1 VSGEPPAPPP
11 TLPEPGSPL
20 VVDGELQLV
29 VEGRRWRVRGLG
41 RVSSFE
47 SLRVNVLVGRGDRFH
62 VDSLDLYV
70 ARARAGFVSAAAVEL
85 GVDEATVKAD
95 LGRVLLACEVEVE
108 RAVTAAQSPTLVSIE
123 LTESERAAAFELL
136 RDPDLIGRLAG
147 DLARVGIVGETS
159 NGVVGYLAAVSRKL
173 DAPLAVVV

>member
-1 VSGEPPAPPP
+1 VLAEPP

-47 SLRVNVLVGRGDRFH
+47 SLKVNVLVGRGDRFH

-108 RAVTAAQSPTLVSIE
+108 RAVTAAQSPTPVSIE
-123 LTESERAAAFELL
+123 LTESERAAALELL
-136 RDPDLIGRLAG
+136 RDPDLIGRIAA
-147 DLARVGIVGETS
+147 DLAKVGIVGETS
-159 NGVVGYLAAVSRKL
+159 NGVVGYLAAVE
-173 DAPLAVVV
+173 DVPLVVEVGW